1 MSALRKLADS
11 ASHYP
16 IPEKALHQNIITL
29 GKTGAGKSSA
39 LRSVVEPML
48 DDAMPVCIIDPKGDW
63 WGLKLAADGKR
74 PGYPLVI
81 FGGKH
86 ADVPLNERA
95 GVHVAE
101 LFATGNR
108 PCIIDLRG
116 WMPAER
122 SRFFIDFAST
132 LYKHNVGRKW
142 LLIDE
147 CHNFAPKGKVLD
159 VESGKCLHWANK
171 LASEGRGLGITL
183 IGASQRPQKVHN
195 DFLTSCET
203 LIAMRVLHASD
214 REAYKDWID
223 GCGDPAAGKEMLA
236 TIANLKRGT
245 GYVWSPEIEFGPKL
259 VTFPFFRTYDSFKPQ
274 EASDVAKLSGWAEVD
289 LEDTKAKLATVIEE
303 HKANDPTE
311 LKKRI
316 RELERQVAAK
326 PAAPVIDDAEL
337 ARRDDE
343 NFQRGYASG
352 KRNALERAA
361 SVMLTIGNDI
371 AGLFQTAVTQA
382 NVDAGKAHDALPTKV
397 PHSPTRSNTVQRPV
411 SQRAQPVAR
420 SAPRSANGSKSHTG
434 EPLPK
439 GEAATLAA
447 CIQFPEGLRR
457 EQLTVLTGYKRSS
470 RDAYIQRLRE
480 RGYVE
485 ANGDRVTATDAGIAA
500 LPDAEPLPTGE
511 ALQEYWLARLPEGER
526 KVLEI
531 LIDRG
536 GEAMPRADLDELTGY
551 QRSSRDAYL
560 QRLRAKQLISE
571 PSRGEV
577 AASENLF

>member
-1 MSALRKLADS
+1 MSALRKLADDDR
-11 ASHYP
+11 YP
-16 IPEKALHQNIITL
+16 IPAKALQQNIITL

-39 LRSVVEPML
+39 LRAVIEPML
-48 DDAMPVCIIDPKGDW
+48 EDGMPVCIIDPKGDW

-95 GVHVAE
+95 GAHVAE

-116 WMPAER
+116 WMPGER
-122 SRFFIDFAST
+122 SRFFVDFAST

-142 LLIDE
+142 LVIDE
-147 CHNFAPKGKVLD
+147 CHNFTPKGKVLD
-159 VESGKCLHWANK
+159 VDSGKCLHWANK

-214 REAYKDWID
+214 RVAYKEWID
-223 GCGDPAAGKEMLA
+223 GCGDPERGKEMLA

-245 GYVWSPEIEFGPKL
+245 GYVWSPEIEFGPEL
-259 VTFPFFRTYDSFKPQ
+259 VKFPMFSTYDSFKPQ

-303 HKANDPTE
+303 HKANDPAE
-311 LKKRI
+311 LKKQI
-316 RELERQVAAK
+316 RELQRQVAAK
-326 PAAPVIDDAEL
+326 APPPVDEALIK
-337 ARRDDE
+337 RRQDE
-343 NFQRGYASG
+343 AFQDGHAVG
-352 KRNALERAA
+352 KRNALEHAA
-361 SVMLTIGNDI
+361 TVMQTIGHDI
-371 AGLFQTAVTQA
+371 AGLFQRAIAQSNIEASKVTGA
-382 NVDAGKAHDALPTKV
+382 
-397 PHSPTRSNTVQRPV
+397 RPENPIRRV
-411 SQRAQPVAR
+411 EPVAR
-420 SAPRSANGSKSHTG
+420 AARLPESAPKVARARQIDGRAPAG
-434 EPLPK
+434 ETLPK

-447 CIQFPEGLRR
+447 CIQFPDGLRR

-480 RGYVE
+480 RGYVDTV
-485 ANGDRVTATDAGIAA
+485 GDRVTATDAGIAA
-500 LPDAEPLPTGE
+500 LPDAEPLPTGQ
-511 ALQEYWLARLPEGER
+511 ALQEYWLAKLPEGER
-526 KVLEI
+526 KILEVLLEHGGSAI
-531 LIDRG
+531 PRG
-536 GEAMPRADLDELTGY
+536 DLDAATGY

-577 AASENLF
+577 CASENLF